1 MESPAGRARGSV
13 GRASARVSRDYG
25 LPTVRW
31 MRCNTLTGVH
41 VDYAHC
47 GDVDRCL
54 CGHRERACDGRC
66 GLDDFS
72 WLTHRVEEDVEE
84 DIA

>member
-1 MESPAGRARGSV
+1 
-13 GRASARVSRDYG
+13 
-25 LPTVRW
+25 
-31 MRCNTLTGVH
+31 MRCNNITGVH

-47 GDVDRCL
+47 GGVDRCL
-54 CGHRERACDGRC
+54 CGHRERPCDGGC

-72 WLTHRVEEDVEE
+72 WLTHRVEQ